1 MANHRLKIAVVDD
14 EVSVRKALSRLFR
27 SANMDVEAFATGEEF
42 LDSLSSHRPDC
53 LVLDLHMPGLTGRDV
68 LRRLARKSPRLPTV
82 VITGKDEANTRT
94 GVLADGADAYLLK
107 PLDDTVLLDAVTA
120 AARKR

>member
-1 MANHRLKIAVVDD
+1 MANQRLKIAVVDD
-14 EVSVRKALSRLFR
+14 EVGVRKALSRLFR
-27 SANMDVEAFATGEEF
+27 SANMDVEAFATGLEF
-42 LDSLSSHRPDC
+42 LDSLSTHQPDC

-82 VITGKDEANTRT
+82 VITGKDEANTREA
-94 GVLADGADAYLLK
+94 VLADGADAYLLK

-120 AARKR
+120 AARMD